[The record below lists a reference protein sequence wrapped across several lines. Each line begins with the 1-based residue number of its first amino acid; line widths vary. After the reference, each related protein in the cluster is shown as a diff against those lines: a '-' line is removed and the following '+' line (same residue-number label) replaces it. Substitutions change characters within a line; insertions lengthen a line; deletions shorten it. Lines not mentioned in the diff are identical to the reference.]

1 MCEIDQT
8 SEETTLIANIRK
20 GLNKKF
26 DLHSKGIGDSKI
38 GIEEFN
44 GFINSDDT
52 YYEVEGLCISLC
64 DWITNKFNVYCNYSL
79 IDTGYEI
86 VIEVI

>member
-20 GLNKKF
+20 GLKKKF
-26 DLHSKGIGDSKI
+26 DLHSEMIGDSKL

-44 GFINSDDT
+44 GYIDSDNK
-52 YYEVEGLCISLC
+52 YYDVEGLCEDLC
-64 DWITNKFNVYCNYSL
+64 KWIGYKFDVDCDYSIL
-79 IDTGYEI
+79 NQGYEI
-86 VIEVI
+86 ILEIF

>member
-8 SEETTLIANIRK
+8 SKEMTLISNIRK
-20 GLNKKF
+20 GLKNKF
-26 DLHSKGIGDSKI
+26 DLHSEIIGDSKI

-64 DWITNKFNVYCNYSL
+64 DWITNKFDVDCNYSL
-79 IDTGYEI
+79 IYTGYEI

>member
-1 MCEIDQT
+1 MQDNDKT
-8 SEETTLIANIRK
+8 SEEMTLISNIRK
-20 GLNKKF
+20 GLKNKF
-26 DLHSKGIGDSKI
+26 DLHSEIIGDSKI

-52 YYEVEGLCISLC
+52 YYEVEGLCESLC
-64 DWITNKFNVYCNYSL
+64 DWIMNKFNVYCNYSL
-79 IDTGYEI
+79 IDTGYEL

>member
-8 SEETTLIANIRK
+8 SEGTTLITNIIR
-20 GLNKKF
+20 GLKKKF
-26 DLHSKGIGDSKI
+26 DLHSEIIGDSKI

-64 DWITNKFNVYCNYSL
+64 DWIMNKFNVYCDYSL
-79 IDTGYEI
+79 IDTGYEL